1 MKNIILGL
9 VLLISGIFSI
19 NAQNL
24 SNNALGVRFGDNDSF
39 GGEIS
44 FQRKLGVGTRLEL
57 DLGFRDYVKTDAF
70 KLTGVFQ
77 WVLFIDNGFNWYAG
91 FGAGVGSWSFKNRE
105 KPEDE
110 DGLFINANANI
121 GIEYDFKAPIL
132 ISLDFRPEIGV
143 IGRYG
148 NDTDL
153 DLAMSI
159 RFQF

>member
-1 MKNIILGL
+1 MKKIILVL
-9 VLLISGIFSI
+9 ILLISGIVSI
-19 NAQNL
+19 NAQNM

-44 FQRKLGVGTRLEL
+44 YQKKLGVRTRFEL

-77 WVLFIDNGFNWYAG
+77 WVFFIDNGFNWYAG
-91 FGAGVGSWSFKNRE
+91 VGAGIGSWSNKNSQE
-105 KPEDE
+105 PNNDP
-110 DGLFINANANI
+110 GVFINADGNI
-121 GIEYDFKAPIL
+121 GIEYDFNAPIL

-143 IGRYG
+143 IGTYG
-148 NDTDL
+148 KDSDL

>member
-1 MKNIILGL
+1 MKKITLVL
-9 VLLISGIFSI
+9 VLLISGMFSI
-19 NAQNL
+19 NSQII
-24 SNNALGVRFGDNDSF
+24 SSNALGVRFGDNDSF

-44 FQRKLGVGTRLEL
+44 YQKKLGEITRLEL

-70 KLTGVFQ
+70 KLTGVIQ
-77 WVLFIDNGFNWYAG
+77 WVLFIANDLNWYAG
-91 FGAGVGSWSFKNRE
+91 FGAGVGSWSYKNRE

-110 DGLFINANANI
+110 AGLFINANANI
-121 GIEYDFKAPIL
+121 GIEYDFSAPIL

-143 IGRYG
+143 IGSFG
-148 NDTDL
+148 KDTDL